1 MNGTSKARR
10 GLLVLAAGA
19 AMTLA
24 VAPGAG
30 ADPGDEVWTTRPMS
44 DASYVAPDDRI
55 PSMRAVSD
63 ASFVPQREAQ
73 EIPSTRWMSDAT
85 FAPRAEQVA
94 LNRYLSDASYYP
106 TAAQLQAT
114 AADASATADSND
126 PSQLPLI
133 AGLLA
138 VMAGAAVLIGVVARH
153 QPRPAI

>member
-73 EIPSTRWMSDAT
+73 EIPSTRWMSDAG
-85 FAPRAEQVA
+85 FVLHEEPVA
-94 LNRYLSDASYYP
+94 VNRFLSDANYYP
-106 TAAQLQAT
+106 TSSQPQ
-114 AADASATADSND
+114 ASADNSAASGSDD
-126 PSQLPLI
+126 PSQLPLVVGLLALMAGA

-138 VMAGAAVLIGVVARH
+138 VLTRH